1 VPGTQRISKWRARIP
16 EVGVFLVQIGS
27 TLLKQHLRSLREDGE
42 PEVHERVDLR
52 AWTALGVG
60 GLADLLIRCRSAD
73 GLQRAIDL
81 LAAHGQHWLVLG
93 AGSRVVPPPEGLRVP
108 IVNLSGNLAL
118 WELDLDGAVA
128 GGGANL
134 AQVSRAAART
144 GLPGMARLMNSSS
157 SVGGAV
163 HSTARGGNLLEGL
176 LDWIDLARPGGPIER
191 KVFGHNNG
199 PLRNEDLLLN
209 RRVIV
214 RARLQLAASN
224 QGLEDSSLD
233 AGPTRR
239 IPRQP
244 RSTAPAFAAPKDHVV
259 EDLLAEAECAG
270 LTAGGARLS
279 KRFPNRICTSRASR
293 STDVAGLTRKI
304 IRTVGDRTGIEL
316 RSALLFLDE
325 DGREID
331 P

>member
-1 VPGTQRISKWRARIP
+1 MPGTQFISKRCARNP
-16 EVGVFLVQIGS
+16 EVGGFLVQIGS

-81 LAAHGQHWLVLG
+81 LAAHGQRWLVLG
-93 AGSRVVPPPEGLRVP
+93 AGSRLVPPPEGLRVP

-134 AQVSRAAART
+134 AQVSRAATRT
-144 GLPGMARLMNSSS
+144 GLPSLAGLMKTGD
-157 SVGGAV
+157 SVGGVIHAAG
-163 HSTARGGNLLEGL
+163 SGRFSLAGL
-176 LDWIDLARPGGPIER
+176 LDWVDLARPGAPAER
-191 KVFGHNNG
+191 LLIRDRGISLSDHE
-199 PLRNEDLLLN
+199 LDLD
-209 RRVIV
+209 RRVVI
-214 RARLQLAASN
+214 RARLQLAADN
-224 QGLEDSSLD
+224 QATAPQDLASA
-233 AGPTRR
+233 AGQRL
-239 IPRQP
+239 PRQP
-244 RSTAPAFAAPKDHVV
+244 RSTAPAFVAAKGKSIENVLSD
-259 EDLLAEAECAG
+259 AECTG
-270 LTAGGARLS
+270 MTAGGARLS

-293 STDVAGLTRKI
+293 STDVAALTRKVI
-304 IRTVGDRTGIEL
+304 QAVTERTGEAIT
-316 RSALLFLDE
+316 SALCFVDDE
-325 DGREID
+325 GREID